1 MQLRLH
7 SQPQSPSAVFA
18 SVESQSFLCTNMA
31 DDSNVERLENH
42 NVLALE
48 EEEKDD
54 TLIVY
59 DEGDVSDDIKG
70 CQSSL
75 IGKIIIEKV
84 INLSWV

>member
-1 MQLRLH
+1 
-7 SQPQSPSAVFA
+7 
-18 SVESQSFLCTNMA
+18 MA

-59 DEGDVSDDIKG
+59 DEGDVFDDIKG

>member
-1 MQLRLH
+1 
-7 SQPQSPSAVFA
+7 
-18 SVESQSFLCTNMA
+18 MA

-59 DEGDVSDDIKG
+59 DEGDVFDDIKG

-75 IGKIIIEKV
+75 IAKIIIEKV